1 MLLADICFTHYK
13 IIKASVILQLVT
25 SALAMMVAV
34 TWAVWLYLFQQPH
47 DKYFTAIALVIEISM
62 VVSTGMFEANAIQF
76 GMDQMLEASSD
87 QLSTFIHW
95 YYWSM
100 SLSAGLL
107 SGITI
112 AALGV
117 VMTGSCVLHTMSPVF
132 CYVS

>member
-1 MLLADICFTHYK
+1 M
-13 IIKASVILQLVT
+13 KASVILQLVT
-25 SALAMMVAV
+25 SALGVMAAV
-34 TWAVWLYLFQQPH
+34 TWAAWHNLFQQPH
-47 DKYFTAIALVIEISM
+47 EWYLAAIAMVIEISM
-62 VVSTGMFEANAIQF
+62 IVSTGMFEANAIQF

-117 VMTGSCVLHTMSPVF
+117 VMTGSCVLHIMRPIF